1 VNFRKTP
8 RSVVWITAA
17 FALGVSLAS
26 GAISGSDNSSNPR
39 QLYNDGTL
47 KFHEGK
53 LGEAET
59 FLQSAVASQNE
70 DVQVPALYNLG
81 CVRFKEGEQELKNEL
96 DGGAT
101 RTRADRAYEMGGAA
115 IHAADSALAADDFDA
130 IVAAYRQGRGASKE
144 LKTAAEAVKRAMES
158 HGAVLSKW
166 QRASGDFKSAHE
178 LNPKETDAE
187 FNAGV
192 VDRHI
197 AKLVDLQQMM
207 MQSAAGLGKQR
218 QELREKLRALKKKM
232 PQQPGEQNPGGQ
244 DEDDD
249 GDEDKPPKEP
259 KAGVEEGPSKDGKAQ
274 QLLTPEE
281 AAHWLEMLKLDT
293 NRKLPLGLGDTGA
306 TPKDRKRRDW

>member
-1 VNFRKTP
+1 
-8 RSVVWITAA
+8 
-17 FALGVSLAS
+17 
-26 GAISGSDNSSNPR
+26 
-39 QLYNDGTL
+39 
-47 KFHEGK
+47 
-53 LGEAET
+53 
-59 FLQSAVASQNE
+59 
-70 DVQVPALYNLG
+70 
-81 CVRFKEGEQELKNEL
+81 
-96 DGGAT
+96 
-101 RTRADRAYEMGGAA
+101 MGGAA
-115 IHAADSALAADDFDA
+115 IHAADSALATDDFDA
-130 IVAAYRQGRGASKE
+130 IVAAYRQGRGASKG
-144 LKTAAEAVKRAMES
+144 LKAAAEAVKRAMES

-178 LNPKETDAE
+178 LNPKETDAQ

-218 QELREKLRALKKKM
+218 QELRQKIRELKKKM
-232 PQQPGEQNPGGQ
+232 PQQPGQQSPGGE

-259 KAGVEEGPSKDGKAQ
+259 KAGVEEGPSKDGTAQ

-306 TPKDRKRRDW
+306 TPKDRKHRDW